1 MIHAVNKMHKTFFY
15 LFFSS
20 FFFFQNIF
28 LSFALA
34 CRLPPFFLCIYNIFN
49 RSLPL
54 PRLVCALASLLCIP
68 SRSILVS
75 IAGGI
80 GMDAMLVECRRGAS
94 RRIFWYFDHLDD
106 RYAGR
111 LHADRPVAHKRNVPK
126 FFLLGL
132 EFPFFFLSFSSCLI
146 FDVWTTKK
154 KKSFLDFEKRELK
167 NRVKLRW
174 G

>member
-20 FFFFQNIF
+20 FFFSKHFSF
-28 LSFALA
+28 LRS
-34 CRLPPFFLCIYNIFN
+34 RLSAPPFFLCIYNIFN